1 MHWVPPDRDGQYLPS
16 KNEAKNRNCYNELN
30 CRIILSEETFEMTRR
45 SSLLKRAIYI
55 CIVFLCAIS
64 TVALAQFRVVCELGE
79 LSHDDRGIHHDHET
93 QESETTHNHD
103 HMASGQDTS
112 QASTA
117 TEHASSSASSS
128 EEQES
133 DESCCE
139 STGPTEFHNNARSV
153 SHAIHKFTVSAIA
166 YFVANSLAKSLA
178 ATSERKTTHHLAKL
192 TAPPLPIH
200 ISTTI
205 LRI

>member
-1 MHWVPPDRDGQYLPS
+1 
-16 KNEAKNRNCYNELN
+16 
-30 CRIILSEETFEMTRR
+30 MTRR
-45 SSLLKRAIYI
+45 SSFLKRATPI

-64 TVALAQFRVVCELGE
+64 TVALTQFRIVCELGD
-79 LSHDDRGIHHDHET
+79 LSHDDRGIHHEHET
-93 QESETTHNHD
+93 QENKTAHGHD
-103 HMASGQDTS
+103 HLASGQDTNH
-112 QASTA
+112 ASTT

-139 STGPTEFHNNARSV
+139 STGSTEFHNNARSA

-166 YFVANSLAKSLA
+166 YFVPNSLAKSLA
-178 ATSERKTTHHLAKL
+178 ATSEHKTTHHLAKL
-192 TAPPLPIH
+192 SAPPLPIH